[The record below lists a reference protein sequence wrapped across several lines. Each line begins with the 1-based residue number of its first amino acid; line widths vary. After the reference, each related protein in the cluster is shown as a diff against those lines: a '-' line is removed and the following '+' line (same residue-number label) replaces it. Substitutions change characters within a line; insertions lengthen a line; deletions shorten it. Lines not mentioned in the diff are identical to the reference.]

1 MRLSLGRWKPWLRI
15 DENAWDEKSTSNFS
29 CRANAHSLSEGCEAR
44 LIDRLGMKLR
54 VKLSSGIFIF
64 KDSVVEILQLAV
76 RKLANSMRIYG
87 EAHCDFQRL
96 KYIDKEEAIDNLD
109 RAFESK
115 LEAFHSLYDVS
126 KNQVD
131 YFSSA
136 DTASL
141 ILMRNAIHHRDHLL
155 FKSWNHEV
163 ALDEKYKNY
172 LGAEF
177 LLVDYP
183 VLGAPS
189 KMRYFYKLEDFY
201 LRLDDSLS
209 SPYLEK
215 KMGAAKRAS
224 LLDTM
229 DSELSFLEI
238 KKYAKSEKYPI
249 GQIYI
254 NIIPIFISATC
265 RVFSTLKKNGFTFSG
280 FDAKVYEEPFTNE
293 LEVDFSKFTHMPLR
307 IL

>member
-1 MRLSLGRWKPWLRI
+1 
-15 DENAWDEKSTSNFS
+15 
-29 CRANAHSLSEGCEAR
+29 
-44 LIDRLGMKLR
+44 
-54 VKLSSGIFIF
+54 
-64 KDSVVEILQLAV
+64 VEILQQAV

-87 EAHCDFQRL
+87 ETHCDFQRL

-126 KNQVD
+126 KDQID
-131 YFSSA
+131 YFSNG

-155 FKSWNHEV
+155 FKSWNHEM
-163 ALDEKYKNY
+163 ALDEKYKKY

-201 LRLDDSLS
+201 LRMDENLN

-215 KMGAAKRAS
+215 KMGAAKRIS
-224 LLDTM
+224 LLGRM
-229 DSELSFLEI
+229 DSELSFLDI
-238 KKYAKSEKYPI
+238 KKYAESERYPI
-249 GQIYI
+249 GQVYI
-254 NIIPIFISATC
+254 NVLPIFISATC
-265 RVFSTLKKNGFTFSG
+265 RIFSTLKKNGLTFSG

-307 IL
+307 IV

>member
-1 MRLSLGRWKPWLRI
+1 M
-15 DENAWDEKSTSNFS
+15 
-29 CRANAHSLSEGCEAR
+29 
-44 LIDRLGMKLR
+44 
-54 VKLSSGIFIF
+54 
-64 KDSVVEILQLAV
+64 EILQLAV
-76 RKLANSMRIYG
+76 RRLANSMRIYV
-87 EAHCDFQRL
+87 EAHCEFQRL

-126 KNQVD
+126 KDRVD

-136 DTASL
+136 DTASV

-155 FKSWNHEV
+155 FKSWNHEM

-201 LRLDDSLS
+201 LRIDESLS

-215 KMGAAKRAS
+215 KMGAAKRRS
-224 LLDTM
+224 LLEKIN
-229 DSELSFLEI
+229 SELRFLDI
-238 KKYAKSEKYPI
+238 KAYAESERYPV

-254 NIIPIFISATC
+254 NVMPIFISAIC
-265 RVFSTLKKNGFTFSG
+265 RVFGALKESGLTFSG
-280 FDAKVYEEPFTNE
+280 YDAKVYEEPFTNE

-307 IL
+307 IV